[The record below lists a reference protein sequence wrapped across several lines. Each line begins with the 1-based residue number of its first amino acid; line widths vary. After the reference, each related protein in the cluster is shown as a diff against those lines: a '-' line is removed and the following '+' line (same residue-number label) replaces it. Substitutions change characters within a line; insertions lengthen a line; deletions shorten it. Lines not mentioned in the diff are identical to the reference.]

1 MSFNLHRALRS
12 TFGLALVLSLGTV
25 VGCGSSGPRLHPLSG
40 KVVLDGTPLSPQPGE
55 TAFVEFSADK
65 GAGNTSAHLP
75 RGTIN
80 ADGTFTVST
89 ANQPGIEA
97 GAWVARVVYQ
107 KEPGA
112 EDKNP
117 YAPPKLL
124 IARKYTTFEGSG
136 FRVTAGPD
144 TSTVP
149 DFVVSKR

>member
-1 MSFNLHRALRS
+1 MSSHLHSTLRRA
-12 TFGLALVLSLGTV
+12 FGLTLVLCLGMS
-25 VGCGSSGPRLHPLSG
+25 VGCGSSGPKLHPLSG

-55 TAFVEFSADK
+55 TAFVEFSADRS
-65 GAGNTSAHLP
+65 AGNTSAHLP

-117 YAPPKLL
+117 YAPPKIL
-124 IARKYTTFEGSG
+124 IARKYSTFDGSG

-144 TSTVP
+144 NPTAP
-149 DFVVSKR
+149 DFVVSRR